1 MRIRGFKNRYKETL
15 YKEDGR
21 NKNITETSGDRVIS
35 RLHSFSSR
43 RNPSITATAVRKKEK
58 EMGVKPGDKEWFKL
72 WFSKPYM
79 TGTPKFRGRKKK

>member
-1 MRIRGFKNRYKETL
+1 MDDIKTLQRLAGRGQFQGYTPFQVDE
-15 YKEDGR
+15 
-21 NKNITETSGDRVIS
+21 
-35 RLHSFSSR
+35 
-43 RNPSITATAVRKKEK
+43 NPSITATAVRKKEK